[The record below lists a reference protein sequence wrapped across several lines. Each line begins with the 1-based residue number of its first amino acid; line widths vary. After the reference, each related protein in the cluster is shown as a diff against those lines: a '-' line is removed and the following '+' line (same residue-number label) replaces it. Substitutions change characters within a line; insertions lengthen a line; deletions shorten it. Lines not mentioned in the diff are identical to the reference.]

1 MNLYLGVVPFLF
13 TLVTIIIIGLKKFKI
28 IFMILLVAFFLRA
41 GLAFTHA
48 FIIPLPGSQADAV
61 MFEHLGWEWANDS
74 DRSIFSNFTTGAFI
88 YSWIISIL
96 YMFTDRSPLM
106 IQGINVFL
114 GTISVY
120 LVWLI
125 TMKITNRNKKIS
137 SFAALIVALWP
148 TLNLYSALTM
158 REEWICFFA
167 ILGIYYSVLWWEKN
181 KIIYFLISISSFLGS
196 LSFHSGMVIFLAIY
210 CCLILFRW
218 FSSFL
223 QNKGNSF
230 VRQSL
235 LLMVMIGIIV
245 FVSFTSFGLEKLGK
259 IMNDGLEGLSD
270 QQAIA
275 ARSRAAYLSNLTIQS
290 PVDFLWM
297 TPIRVLY
304 FLFAPFPWMITNL
317 EDVIGFLDSVMIM
330 WLFYRIYK
338 NKESIF
344 KNKSALIIFLFLI
357 GCIIMFAIGT
367 SNYGTAIRHRAKL
380 VPLMA
385 ILASLRK
392 EKIERKECSRHHAIQ
407 THPPHHRPQ
416 HRRSGDDVVPVVVQN
431 RS

>member
-1 MNLYLGVVPFLF
+1 
-13 TLVTIIIIGLKKFKI
+13 TLVTIIIVGLKKSKI
-28 IFMILLVAFFLRA
+28 ILVILLVAFFLRA

-48 FIIPLPGSQADAV
+48 FLIPLPDSQADAI
-61 MFEHLGWEWANDS
+61 MFERLGWEWANDS

-125 TMKITNRNKKIS
+125 TMKITNANKRVS
-137 SFAALIVALWP
+137 GFAALIVALWP

-158 REEWICFFA
+158 REEWISFFT
-167 ILGIYYSVLWWEKN
+167 IIGIYYSVLWWEKN
-181 KIIYFLISISSFLGS
+181 KIIYFLVSISSFLGS
-196 LSFHSGMVIFLAIY
+196 LSFHSGMVSFLVIY

-230 VRQSL
+230 IRQSL
-235 LLMVMIGIIV
+235 LLMFMAGIIV
-245 FVSFTSFGLEKLGK
+245 FVLFTSFGLEKLGK

-270 QQAIA
+270 QQEIA

-290 PVDFLWM
+290 PVDFVWM

-317 EDVIGFLDSVMIM
+317 VDVIGFVDSLMIM
-330 WLFYRIYK
+330 WLFYGIYK
-338 NKESIF
+338 NKESIY
-344 KNKSALIIFLFLI
+344 KNKSALIILLFLI
-357 GCIIMFAIGT
+357 GGIIVFAIGT

-385 ILASLRK
+385 ILASLKK

-416 HRRSGDDVVPVVVQN
+416 HRRGGDDAVPIVVQN
-431 RS
+431 RP